1 MADPLYHVTFSKSLP
16 DIQERGLDPLSGSLW
31 RQAGTGDRYQ
41 DQPSVF
47 SFQDPEEALR
57 WASKM
62 EWEFRDDI
70 SGPSDISIIKLR
82 GGDKWESDP
91 AAGGPDIGK
100 TSMRSLGHIPS
111 SDILDIMGLPSGA
124 GINEE
129 FQRQVPGGMVDEWL
143 KFYGDRLRSSGSIAD
158 TPADYDDFIGWIANE
173 YRDGAV
179 QSSFTEDQLNA
190 GEHYIEANRMA
201 DEQTDSYGVGF
212 RDALIAEYNAAR
224 GAVPDEPR
232 PPEQSNLPAVLEAAS
247 AASQLL
253 GQRGESRPKGK
264 LQGGIGAL
272 RKAPWFALAR
282 MAWNELSPEQRG
294 AAEDYAKQ
302 AYGSLEA
309 GIDAAQEWTGRQNFP
324 EGFAGG
330 LEWAK
335 DALGFGDQE
344 PSGIMSLPDLQKYR
358 SLFHGGPYQWAPEPG
373 YPEGR
378 ARLDKQ
384 GTGEGVAAYG
394 WGAYLAEAPG
404 VATDYKV
411 RLVDRTGYQTLED
424 NTKIPSWVANKV
436 NAGQADEVRQ
446 DFLSRIAEADRK
458 VAAKEG
464 QYWLE
469 EQKIEG
475 LREVVSA
482 IDKMVGGQTASSGAL
497 YQLDIPEADTD
508 RLLDYDA
515 PLSEQPKILNKIFS
529 ITGKTADELKALD
542 VNFEALSERLLE
554 YKYGTKQRQA
564 LQAEWDA
571 ALSDPQRKIGSVLAR
586 MDRPIGTFGYDAAS
600 QQTGGALISAL
611 GKTQETSEF
620 LRKADIPGLKYLDQG
635 SRSGANVDIIING
648 TSAKDLSS
656 VEQMAAE
663 RVADAVYRLKS
674 EGKPHGANESVKSAF
689 TTIVNDIGL
698 MGNFSDEAQALKSAR
713 SWEYIRLLEEWA
725 SDPGSVELKDTT
737 TRNYV
742 VWDQDLLDR
751 LKTVRKEAR
760 GGFID
765 KPLYDQPRMLG

>member
-1 MADPLYHVTFSKSLP
+1 MADESLFTGFHGTSTP
-16 DIQERGLDPLSGSLW
+16 SLRLEDLDPRHAVESEGTVFFTSNEDMAHSFTLPREYGETVWERPTGEFGESGEELYADIEPGPVLRASL
-31 RQAGTGDRYQ
+31 RIRNPFRLRG
-41 DQPSVF
+41 
-47 SFQDPEEALR
+47 EEAQQAIDDTTYQGEILR
-57 WASKM
+57 RARSGGFDGVVF
-62 EWEFRDDI
+62 EDVTEFADP
-70 SGPSDISIIKLR
+70 GVR
-82 GGDKWESDP
+82 GDVYAVFNK
-91 AAGGPDIGK
+91 
-100 TSMRSLGHIPS
+100 
-111 SDILDIMGLPSGA
+111 
-124 GINEE
+124 
-129 FQRQVPGGMVDEWL
+129 
-143 KFYGDRLRSSGSIAD
+143 LRSSGS
-158 TPADYDDFIGWIANE
+158 
-173 YRDGAV
+173 
-179 QSSFTEDQLNA
+179 
-190 GEHYIEANRMA
+190 
-201 DEQTDSYGVGF
+201 
-212 RDALIAEYNAAR
+212 
-224 GAVPDEPR
+224 DEPR

-253 GQRGESRPKGK
+253 GPRDEPRPKGK

-324 EGFAGG
+324 EGFVGG

-384 GTGEGVAAYG
+384 GTGEGAAAYG

-411 RLVDRTGYQTLED
+411 RLVDRTGNQTLED

-554 YKYGTKQRQA
+554 HRYGTKQRQA

-571 ALSDPQRKIGSVLAR
+571 AFSDPQRKIGSVLAR

-620 LRKADIPGLKYLDQG
+620 LRKADIPGLKYFDQM
-635 SRSGANVDIIING
+635 SRGG
-648 TSAKDLSS
+648 K
-656 VEQMAAE
+656 
-663 RVADAVYRLKS
+663 
-674 EGKPHGANESVKSAF
+674 EG
-689 TTIVNDIGL
+689 
-698 MGNFSDEAQALKSAR
+698 
-713 SWEYIRLLEEWA
+713 
-725 SDPGSVELKDTT
+725 

>member
-1 MADPLYHVTFSKSLP
+1 M
-16 DIQERGLDPLSGSLW
+16 
-31 RQAGTGDRYQ
+31 
-41 DQPSVF
+41 
-47 SFQDPEEALR
+47 
-57 WASKM
+57 
-62 EWEFRDDI
+62 
-70 SGPSDISIIKLR
+70 
-82 GGDKWESDP
+82 
-91 AAGGPDIGK
+91 
-100 TSMRSLGHIPS
+100 
-111 SDILDIMGLPSGA
+111 
-124 GINEE
+124 
-129 FQRQVPGGMVDEWL
+129 
-143 KFYGDRLRSSGSIAD
+143 AD
-158 TPADYDDFIGWIANE
+158 TPADYDDFIGWIATE

-201 DEQTDSYGVGF
+201 DEQTDSYEVGF

-232 PPEQSNLPAVLEAAS
+232 PPEQSNLPAVLEATS

-253 GQRGESRPKGK
+253 GPRDEPRPKGK

-282 MAWNELSPEQRG
+282 MAWNELSPDQRQV
-294 AAEDYAKQ
+294 AEDYAKQ

-384 GTGEGVAAYG
+384 GTGEGAAAYG
-394 WGAYLAEAPG
+394 WGFYAAEAP
-404 VATDYKV
+404 KV
-411 RLVDRTGYQTLED
+411 GKGYQESLTS
-424 NTKIPSWVANKV
+424 TIPGAPSGSSNYRVTGVDFPEGRAGHMALDSAQDIESYLSFKMSGQSPDMENYLRGQIDRRMARWRDQIAATEKAGHGTGGIAN
-436 NAGQADEVRQ
+436 Q
-446 DFLSRIAEADRK
+446 DMKALSDYWDIYARP
-458 VAAKEG
+458 AKSGDISEH
-464 QYWLE
+464 
-469 EQKIEG
+469 
-475 LREVVSA
+475 
-482 IDKMVGGQTASSGAL
+482 SGAF

-515 PLSEQPKILNKIFS
+515 PLSEQPKS
-529 ITGKTADELKALD
+529 IQDALAPVIAKLQEIPAIGFAGPRPGQSYFRQFHYAPYDNLEDLTGKDIQSLLTQISSYLPEGRPDTRSLGATAMSLIRSRASGDLGATIKEFGYQQPVEGIDEP
-542 VNFEALSERLLE
+542 
-554 YKYGTKQRQA
+554 G
-564 LQAEWDA
+564 
-571 ALSDPQRKIGSVLAR
+571 GR
-586 MDRPIGTFGYDAAS
+586 MDYNPKRAVSNFLNS
-600 QQTGGALISAL
+600 L
-611 GKTQETSEF
+611 G
-620 LRKADIPGLKYLDQG
+620 IPGLKYFDAG
-635 SRSGANVDIIING
+635 SRQPSRRAVIDGVPIDEYKPTAHKEEYWISKLKEGLSPQEVRRIAAMSGLEDEFDVLNIQ
-648 TSAKDLSS
+648 LP
-656 VEQMAAE
+656 
-663 RVADAVYRLKS
+663 
-674 EGKPHGANESVKSAF
+674 EG
-689 TTIVNDIGL
+689 
-698 MGNFSDEAQALKSAR
+698 
-713 SWEYIRLLEEWA
+713 
-725 SDPGSVELKDTT
+725 

-751 LKTVRKEAR
+751 LKTVRKEAL